1 MRIPGLGCAVT
12 VLGMTLLPISV
23 YAAPILPTSYNMLNG
38 NTGTYQYW
46 DETYNGAGCVTC
58 DNASLTGGLGDLTD
72 GIVAPDNWF
81 VVEAPAGNGPYVG
94 WTLDPLIT
102 FHFAPGTTI
111 NGVTVYLDDSNGAG
125 GVSVPSGLRINGQ
138 LFNIAEPAGSAPIAF
153 TVSGLNVVG
162 DLQLELLRKNQWVF
176 ASEVQF
182 DGARGAAAV
191 PEPAS
196 LMLLGLGLAG
206 LAARRW
212 RQRKI

>member
-1 MRIPGLGCAVT
+1 MQIPGVRRAVT
-12 VLGMTLLPISV
+12 VLAMTLLPV
-23 YAAPILPTSYNMLNG
+23 YAYAAPILPASYDLLNG
-38 NTGTYQYW
+38 NTGSYQYW
-46 DETYNGAGCVTC
+46 DQTYSGAGCVTC
-58 DNASLTGGLGDLTD
+58 DNSSLTGGLGDLTD

-102 FHFAPGTTI
+102 FHFAAGTTI

-125 GVSVPSGLRINGQ
+125 GVSAPSGIRINGQ
-138 LFNIAEPAGSAPIAF
+138 LFNIAEPAGSAPFAF
-153 TVSGLNVVG
+153 TVIGLNVVG

-182 DGARGAAAV
+182 DGGRNGAAV

-196 LMLLGLGLAG
+196 LMLLGLGIAG

-212 RQRKI
+212 RQS